1 VLPPRE
7 EDNLPTETALPELDE
22 QTSTIS
28 DPAAEARLANE
39 IVALWQARV
48 SAHGSIRKS
57 QEELRAIR
65 ASLAEKLHG
74 FKLVL
79 SRRGCQGGWSSF
91 LNAQGFSRATA
102 DRLATAHEKSLAQA
116 PGNCLAE
123 QILEPDEDI
132 RRYVRALWPK
142 LSRLLN
148 NRMAVE
154 VFATELNRVAE
165 KSFADKRSVSSPA
178 ESFKIPSYLRHLDLP
193 VIHRSL
199 LAT

>member
-22 QTSTIS
+22 QAPTVS

-65 ASLAEKLHG
+65 ANLAEKLHG

-102 DRLATAHEKSLAQA
+102 DRLAAAHEKSLAPA
-116 PGNCLAE
+116 AGICLNE
-123 QILEPDEDI
+123 QFLEPDEDI
-132 RRYVRALWPK
+132 RRYVRKLWPK
-142 LSRLLN
+142 LNRLLN
-148 NRMAVE
+148 NRKE
-154 VFATELNRVAE
+154 VDVFVTELNRVAE
-165 KSFADKRSVSSPA
+165 KSFADKRPVTPPEESS
-178 ESFKIPSYLRHLDLP
+178 EIPSYLRRLDLP
-193 VIHRSL
+193 VIHRAL